1 MGGEYDP
8 PCKYMSDKKMWRY
21 LHMGRSEEEF
31 MRKHNE
37 KMCGH
42 KLPKDKKAEKRKK
55 TRRNRRSRPA
65 LTRGAHAER
74 CCLHPG
80 RQCLRQ
86 RHQRLHDGQW
96 QASEERRPTTCECWR
111 ETHLVKWRERG
122 VHITPAASTNTPH
135 HQKLTHTLLVHH
147 VLLCHTTMHQE

>member
-1 MGGEYDP
+1 MPKSAGGIFLFSACTLINNKSYATLQLHFQSLPQDAVVEGWNALTAVVSGALDRLQGEYDP

-55 TRRNRRSRPA
+55 TAVETAAVDLPS
-65 LTRGAHAER
+65 
-74 CCLHPG
+74 
-80 RQCLRQ
+80 Q
-86 RHQRLHDGQW
+86 
-96 QASEERRPTTCECWR
+96 EELMQVSIVSN
-111 ETHLVKWRERG
+111 LV
-122 VHITPAASTNTPH
+122 V
-135 HQKLTHTLLVHH
+135 
-147 VLLCHTTMHQE
+147 

>member
-1 MGGEYDP
+1 MVSGALDRLQGEYDP

-55 TRRNRRSRPA
+55 TAVETAAVDLPSQEE
-65 LTRGAHAER
+65 LMQVSISK
-74 CCLHPG
+74 L
-80 RQCLRQ
+80 LYYY
-86 RHQRLHDGQW
+86 
-96 QASEERRPTTCECWR
+96 SESAMP
-111 ETHLVKWRERG
+111 K
-122 VHITPAASTNTPH
+122 NTPGAFTC
-135 HQKLTHTLLVHH
+135 KSCDTERNLFCNHTFVY
-147 VLLCHTTMHQE
+147 VRSVKNSQITFFKCQNTA

>member
-1 MGGEYDP
+1 MICPPVKSMIFYEKETEKIELVARPDCLQGEYDP

-55 TRRNRRSRPA
+55 TAVETAAVDLPS
-65 LTRGAHAER
+65 
-74 CCLHPG
+74 
-80 RQCLRQ
+80 Q
-86 RHQRLHDGQW
+86 
-96 QASEERRPTTCECWR
+96 EE
-111 ETHLVKWRERG
+111 LMQVS
-122 VHITPAASTNTPH
+122 I
-135 HQKLTHTLLVHH
+135 
-147 VLLCHTTMHQE
+147 

>member
-1 MGGEYDP
+1 MSGALDRLQGEYDP

-55 TRRNRRSRPA
+55 TAVETAAVDLPSQEELMQVSTVSNLFYINHFYDLRCLKYPRRFSPI
-65 LTRGAHAER
+65 
-74 CCLHPG
+74 
-80 RQCLRQ
+80 LRLISATQ
-86 RHQRLHDGQW
+86 
-96 QASEERRPTTCECWR
+96 T
-111 ETHLVKWRERG
+111 ETSFVTFVPL
-122 VHITPAASTNTPH
+122 
-135 HQKLTHTLLVHH
+135 QKMEDHMFPFFGFVPSPLRY
-147 VLLCHTTMHQE
+147 

>member
-1 MGGEYDP
+1 MLVKDSQYVNQGEYDP

-55 TRRNRRSRPA
+55 TAVETAAVDLPSQEELMQSAVASILGDSAPVNDTTDFLVDNGKRPRNDDQQLLNVGGKHILLS
-65 LTRGAHAER
+65 GGNGESSS
-74 CCLHPG
+74 
-80 RQCLRQ
+80 Q
-86 RHQRLHDGQW
+86 HQQP
-96 QASEERRPTTCECWR
+96 QQ
-111 ETHLVKWRERG
+111 THL
-122 VHITPAASTNTPH
+122 ITRS
-135 HQKLTHTLLVHH
+135 
-147 VLLCHTTMHQE
+147 